1 MGEQE
6 QEVKFLLKSAPAFS
20 QKMTALGAEL
30 ISPRTNEWNLRFD
43 TPANELSA
51 AGRALRLRKDDRVRM
66 TYKGPSDVNSEVNSR
81 EELEVEVSDFATA
94 RKILKALGFQV
105 VMIYEKFRTTWHL
118 EDAEVVLDEL
128 PMGTFCEIEGHS
140 PEQIRRIADALE
152 LKWDRRIST
161 SYLSTFSL
169 LKAALALPPVNLTFD
184 EMQKITIPLQD
195 YEKIRIYPAD

>member
-6 QEVKFLLKSAPAFS
+6 QEVKFLLKNAPAFS

-30 ISPRTNEWNLRFD
+30 VSPRTNEWNLRFD
-43 TPANELSA
+43 TPANELST
-51 AGRALRLRKDDRVRM
+51 AGRALRLRKDDRVRL

-118 EDAEVVLDEL
+118 DGAEVVLDEL

-140 PEQIRRIADALE
+140 PEQIRQIADALE

-169 LKAALALPPVNLTFD
+169 LRTALALPPVNLTFD
-184 EMQKITIPLQD
+184 EMAKITIPLQD
-195 YEKIRIYPAD
+195 FEKIRIYPAD